1 MMTPNCLARA
11 IRARWLNV
19 GLAAIAATALLTWRL
34 AAAPGDPLADLKSG
48 VAAFEAQRYSAAVGA
63 LKTVAPRIPKLADY
77 AAWFLASAQFEL
89 KNYSA
94 VPEALKPVWAHTPPS
109 PLGARAV
116 LLAARAYGQ
125 NGETREALDLL
136 RKNYAMLPQPQGDFA
151 MATAFAADGD
161 AVSAAVYFQRVYYS
175 FPMSGEAA
183 QAEEESAKLREQL
196 GDTYP
201 PAMPNAMLGRAL
213 KLLETGHADRARKE
227 LEALIPQLGGAEQD
241 LARVRIGVADYN
253 SKETA
258 AAHRYLKSLEVSSPE
273 ADAERLY
280 YLLLCARRMNNQE
293 EVNDSL
299 DHMAR
304 LYPSSRWRLESLVA
318 AAGHYLIENQMEAYE
333 PLYRACYESFPQESQ
348 AASCHWKVAW
358 GHYLRRRADAP
369 DLLRAH
375 LRMFPGS
382 EDATAALYFLGRLAE
397 ASKDLGAARTYYDEI
412 AREYPNYYYTG
423 LARERLAQMDKAPAS
438 PAVTTFL
445 RGVQFPQRARS
456 RIFDPNAVSQARI
469 ERARL
474 LASAGLED
482 WAEGELRYGA
492 QNEDQPHILAMEL
505 ASLSSSHTGPDQAMR
520 YIKRYA
526 SGYLY
531 YPIDSAP
538 LGFWK
543 LAFPLPYR
551 SDLERYSK
559 KNELDPFLMAALIR
573 QESEF
578 NPKAVSRANAR
589 GLTQILP
596 STGRELSRRLKMKP
610 YSTARLFQ
618 PMTNLELGTFY
629 LKTIADSLGGR
640 WEAALAGYNAGL
652 TRARAWL
659 SWGDFR
665 EPAEFIETVPFSET
679 RNYIQTVLRNADV
692 YRRLYGGDLSV
703 ERDK

>member
-1 MMTPNCLARA
+1 
-11 IRARWLNV
+11 
-19 GLAAIAATALLTWRL
+19 
-34 AAAPGDPLADLKSG
+34 
-48 VAAFEAQRYSAAVGA
+48 
-63 LKTVAPRIPKLADY
+63 
-77 AAWFLASAQFEL
+77 
-89 KNYSA
+89 
-94 VPEALKPVWAHTPPS
+94 
-109 PLGARAV
+109 
-116 LLAARAYGQ
+116 
-125 NGETREALDLL
+125 
-136 RKNYAMLPQPQGDFA
+136 
-151 MATAFAADGD
+151 
-161 AVSAAVYFQRVYYS
+161 
-175 FPMSGEAA
+175 
-183 QAEEESAKLREQL
+183 
-196 GDTYP
+196 
-201 PAMPNAMLGRAL
+201 
-213 KLLETGHADRARKE
+213 
-227 LEALIPQLGGAEQD
+227 
-241 LARVRIGVADYN
+241 
-253 SKETA
+253 
-258 AAHRYLKSLEVSSPE
+258 
-273 ADAERLY
+273 
-280 YLLLCARRMNNQE
+280 
-293 EVNDSL
+293 
-299 DHMAR
+299 
-304 LYPSSRWRLESLVA
+304 
-318 AAGHYLIENQMEAYE
+318 
-333 PLYRACYESFPQESQ
+333 
-348 AASCHWKVAW
+348 
-358 GHYLRRRADAP
+358 
-369 DLLRAH
+369 
-375 LRMFPGS
+375 MFPGS